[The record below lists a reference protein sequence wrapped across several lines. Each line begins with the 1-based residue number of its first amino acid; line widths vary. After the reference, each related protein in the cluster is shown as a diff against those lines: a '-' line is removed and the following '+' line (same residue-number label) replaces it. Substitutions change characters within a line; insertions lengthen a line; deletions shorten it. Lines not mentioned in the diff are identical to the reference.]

1 MSRIYDMV
9 EYAWIRL
16 NWKDIEAFG
25 FIKMC
30 LVWEKKHTTGK
41 DGLLFNESNMDYE
54 PDSEI

>member
-54 PDSEI
+54 PDS